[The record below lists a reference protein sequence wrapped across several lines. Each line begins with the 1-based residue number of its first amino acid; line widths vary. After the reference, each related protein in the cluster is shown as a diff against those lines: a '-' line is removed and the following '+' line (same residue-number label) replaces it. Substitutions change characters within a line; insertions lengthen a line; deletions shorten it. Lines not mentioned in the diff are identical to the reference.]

1 MPDNLAGCRLC
12 LELPGETGLSLG
24 ATGKKSII
32 AALVL
37 SVSSASHRKMCSNPY
52 FGKQAIRSQQNISAC
67 QALPCL
73 QSRQSLRS
81 LAVNPIQLQCST
93 SDFLGWALAASYSC
107 LSILRGFTGFQLP
120 HTSRSLILAPLPA
133 LESLRAPGSLTCVQA
148 LSGTQPSR

>member
-37 SVSSASHRKMCSNPY
+37 SVSGASHRKMCSNPY

-107 LSILRGFTGFQLP
+107 LSIL
-120 HTSRSLILAPLPA
+120 SRIHRLSAPSHFSLSNLSTTASFREASSSRVSHLCA
-133 LESLRAPGSLTCVQA
+133 GSFWDTA
-148 LSGTQPSR
+148 K